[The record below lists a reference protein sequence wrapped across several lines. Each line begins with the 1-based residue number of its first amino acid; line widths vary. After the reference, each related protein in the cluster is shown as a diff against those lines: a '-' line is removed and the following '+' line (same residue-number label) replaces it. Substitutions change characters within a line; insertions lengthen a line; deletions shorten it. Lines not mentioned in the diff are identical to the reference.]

1 MAKQEG
7 LIKLKGTVGDLSFY
21 KTKDGHLARM
31 KGGVDGDRIQNDPAF
46 ERTRENGVEFGR
58 AGKAG
63 KLVRDA
69 LRGFIRNGSDGRVT
83 SRLTAEM
90 VKVVKAD
97 ATSTRGQRNVL
108 DGELELLEGFEFN
121 NAAKLGTSYFKQV
134 AATIDR
140 AEGKGEVSF
149 GVITPKTDFGAP
161 EGATHVKLVSGVAKI
176 DFEAGT
182 FEVSEAQ
189 PYQVSLAAAEPTKDA
204 VSLSS
209 TFAKAE
215 TKPLFLVLGVEF
227 YQQVNGE
234 LYSLKNGQY
243 NSVSLVKVSG
253 IAQPQP

>member
-1 MAKQEG
+1 MARQEG

-31 KGGVDGDRIQNDPAF
+31 KGGVDGARIKSDPAF
-46 ERTRENGVEFGR
+46 ERTRENGAEFGR
-58 AGKAG
+58 SGKAG
-63 KLVRDA
+63 KLLRDA
-69 LRGFIRNGSDGRVT
+69 LRGFIKNGSDSRMT
-83 SRLTAEM
+83 SRLTGEM
-90 VKVVKAD
+90 MRVVKAD

-108 DGELELLEGFEFN
+108 EGFEFN
-121 NAAKLGTSYFKQV
+121 SNAKLGTCYFKQV

-161 EGATHVKLVSGVAKI
+161 EGATHVKLVSGVATV

-182 FEVSEAQ
+182 FELFVALPNQLSVLSEVPTAQ
-189 PYQVSLAAAEPTKDA
+189 EVVLT
-204 VSLSS
+204 SS
-209 TFAKAE
+209 FKKAE

-253 IAQPQP
+253 LAQPQP

>member
-31 KGGVDGDRIQNDPAF
+31 KGGVDAERIKNDPAF
-46 ERTRENGVEFGR
+46 ERTRENGAEFGR
-58 AGKAG
+58 SGKAG
-63 KLVRDA
+63 KLLRDA
-69 LRGFIRNGSDGRVT
+69 LRNFIRNGSDSRMT
-83 SRLTAEM
+83 SRLTGEM
-90 VKVVKAD
+90 MRVVKAD

-134 AATIDR
+134 ASTIDR

-149 GVITPKTDFGAP
+149 GVITPKADFGYP
-161 EGATHVKLVSGVAKI
+161 EGATHVRLVSGVATV
-176 DFEAGT
+176 DFEAET
-182 FEVSEAQ
+182 FELSVAVPNQLSVLSEVPTAQ
-189 PYQVSLAAAEPTKDA
+189 EV
-204 VSLSS
+204 VLSS
-209 TFAKAE
+209 SFKKAE

-227 YQQVNGE
+227 YQEVNGE

-253 IAQPQP
+253 LAQPQP

>member
-1 MAKQEG
+1 MNMARQEG
-7 LIKLKGTVGDLSFY
+7 LIKLKGKIGDLSFY
-21 KTKDGHLARM
+21 KTQDGHLARM

-121 NAAKLGTSYFKQV
+121 IDAKLGASYFRKV
-134 AATIDR
+134 TSTIDR
-140 AEGKGEVSF
+140 AEGKATVDLG
-149 GVITPKTDFGAP
+149 ILTPKTDFGAP
-161 EGATHVKLVSGVAKI
+161 EGATHVRLVSGVAAV
-176 DFEAGT
+176 DFESGT
-182 FEVSEAQ
+182 FEVKEAQ
-189 PYQVSLAAAEPTKDA
+189 PLLLSLSAVEPVASA
-204 VSLSS
+204 VQLSS
-209 TFAKAE
+209 TFTKAE
-215 TKPLFLVLGVEF
+215 TKPLLLVLGVEF
-227 YQQVNGE
+227 CQEVNGE
-234 LYSLKNGQY
+234 LYSLKNGQF
-243 NSVSLVKVSG
+243 NSVTLVKVAG
-253 IAQPQP
+253 LA

>member
-7 LIKLKGTVGDLSFY
+7 LIKLKGKIGDFSFY
-21 KTKDGHLARM
+21 KSKDGHLARM
-31 KGGVDGDRIQNDPAF
+31 KGGVDAERIKNDPAF
-46 ERTRENGVEFGR
+46 ERTRENGAEFGR

-63 KLVRDA
+63 KLLRDA
-69 LRGFIRNGSDGRVT
+69 LRNFIRNGSDSRMT
-83 SRLTAEM
+83 SRLTGEM
-90 VKVVKAD
+90 MRVVKAD

-121 NAAKLGTSYFKQV
+121 SNAKLGTSYFRKM
-134 AATIDR
+134 ASTIDR
-140 AEGKGEVSF
+140 AEGKATVSF
-149 GVITPKTDFGAP
+149 GVITPNADFGAP
-161 EGATHVKLVSGVAKI
+161 EGATHVKLVSGVAKV

-215 TKPLFLVLGVEF
+215 TKPLFLVLGIEF

-253 IAQPQP
+253 LAQPQP